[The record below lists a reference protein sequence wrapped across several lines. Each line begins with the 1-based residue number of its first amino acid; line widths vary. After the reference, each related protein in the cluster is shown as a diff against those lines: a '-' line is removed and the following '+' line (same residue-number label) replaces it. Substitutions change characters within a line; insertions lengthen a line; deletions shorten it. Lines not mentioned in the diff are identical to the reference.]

1 MEQVPK
7 FNTENYEDHRKFRK
21 LDIIFVNTQVVQC
34 SERSTM
40 KVRKVHLE
48 KRQTTWHECTTTI
61 VGLRYVNP
69 FKRGLYSMQDPI
81 VQVAASQLA
90 SLWPQLG
97 RQFSGSYTH
106 CSISQKMLN
115 LIMINELGISFS
127 FRDFNVNNN
136 IFPALLLM

>member
-81 VQVAASQLA
+81 VQVAASKPMA
-90 SLWPQLG
+90 PA
-97 RQFSGSYTH
+97 RQAV
-106 CSISQKMLN
+106 
-115 LIMINELGISFS
+115 
-127 FRDFNVNNN
+127 FRLLHTLFNIAEN
-136 IFPALLLM
+136 AKSDHDK